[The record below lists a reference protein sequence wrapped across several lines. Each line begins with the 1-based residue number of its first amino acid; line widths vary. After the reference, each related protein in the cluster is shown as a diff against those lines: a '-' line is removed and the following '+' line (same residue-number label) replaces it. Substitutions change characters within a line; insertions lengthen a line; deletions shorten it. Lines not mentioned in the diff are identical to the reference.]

1 MPNTLSY
8 AYYAPTA
15 YYSRVQD
22 TVILFFN
29 FFVLL
34 SMCIYTLVGA
44 SEKQCCA
51 ETGDPDVMIWS
62 QAFPLISSSLLA
74 LTSPHQVP

>member
-1 MPNTLSY
+1 MLIMHPQRITL
-8 AYYAPTA
+8 
-15 YYSRVQD
+15 VQVD

-34 SMCIYTLVGA
+34 EYAYILRA

-51 ETGDPDVMIWS
+51 ERGDPDVMI
-62 QAFPLISSSLLA
+62 
-74 LTSPHQVP
+74 

>member
-1 MPNTLSY
+1 MLIMHPQRITL
-8 AYYAPTA
+8 
-15 YYSRVQD
+15 VQVD

-34 SMCIYTLVGA
+34 EYAYILRA

-51 ETGDPDVMIWS
+51 ERGDPDVMIWS